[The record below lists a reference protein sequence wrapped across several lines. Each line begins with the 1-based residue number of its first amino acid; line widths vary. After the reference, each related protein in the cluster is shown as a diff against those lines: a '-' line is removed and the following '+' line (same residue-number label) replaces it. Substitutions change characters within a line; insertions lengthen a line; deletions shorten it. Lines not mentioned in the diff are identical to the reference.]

1 MIKLGFYLKTIFK
14 SNIKNKFSYFA
25 LIFLIS
31 ALVAF
36 SFGIQDFQLKKAEA
50 EYSFFPKSTFVVSV
64 DSDFETQVINQDI
77 FSDILEKAEANVPI
91 KNMSRFKNDIREI
104 KSGFYFRSL
113 NADILYL
120 PQNFNMHCLLD
131 SKENFYNADEILFFQ
146 VQDRPSF
153 TTPGLKYYQVGDEFN
168 VKTYFKYNTIVVRS
182 FEQLNYLLQNNWN
195 IFGDFG
201 FLYSVELNRD
211 FTINDAYFLEN
222 LNARIFAKYD
232 LPAVFSDVYEPYATI
247 INQISD
253 AIPVPYDVYI
263 LFRDVLNGIIVFLLC
278 VFALSLTLSIFLN
291 LKKTSDRDNAL
302 VALGY
307 SYRKMLLLEVFGALI
322 IGIIS
327 FTVFSIVYSI
337 VASIMEINVG
347 FNIFSPT
354 VILIAFS
361 LVLLVALVA
370 SLGYFTYYLT
380 AKYQKH

>member
-31 ALVAF
+31 VLVAF

-131 SKENFYNADEILFFQ
+131 SKENFYNTDEILFFQ

-278 VFALSLTLSIFLN
+278 VFALSLALSIFLN

-307 SYRKMLLLEVFGALI
+307 SYRKMLLLEVIGALI

-327 FTVFSIVYSI
+327 FTVFSIIYSI
-337 VASIMEINVG
+337 VTSIMEINVG
-347 FNIFSPT
+347 FNIFSLT